1 MLTFA
6 PSKWWQFGRDK
17 KIKKRLNDYIRT
29 HSGAPIQTTKDKDGK
44 FAISFDRGSILEVA
58 EQFNERRIQE
68 HKHQQEVK
76 ARERLKESYTARVTS
91 AVSSATFMQRKLD
104 VYTQKSQAI
113 SSTLSSPE
121 LTVSSQAQSQSLSM
135 RPSLPKAP
143 KVYVAVDK
151 QYRLTDSDIVRKFK
165 DFLEEN
171 KANMVLET
179 PSASLLNSNFFY

>member
-58 EQFNERRIQE
+58 EQFNERKIQE
-68 HKHQQEVK
+68 HKHQREVK

-91 AVSSATFMQRKLD
+91 AVSNKG
-104 VYTQKSQAI
+104 
-113 SSTLSSPE
+113 SSPDNRQ
-121 LTVSSQAQSQSLSM
+121 LV
-135 RPSLPKAP
+135 
-143 KVYVAVDK
+143 
-151 QYRLTDSDIVRKFK
+151 
-165 DFLEEN
+165 
-171 KANMVLET
+171 
-179 PSASLLNSNFFY
+179 